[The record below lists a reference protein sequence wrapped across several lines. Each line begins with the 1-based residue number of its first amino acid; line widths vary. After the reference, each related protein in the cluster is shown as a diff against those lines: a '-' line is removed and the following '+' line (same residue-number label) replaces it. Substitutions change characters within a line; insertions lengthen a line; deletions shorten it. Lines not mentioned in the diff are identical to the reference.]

1 MTDAMPLTRRLRRV
15 APLAAVLVLAAA
27 CGDDDNGT
35 ATPQTPPGPT
45 TTSTATPG
53 TTTKR
58 TTTGG
63 TVTPPVP
70 TASPKASKKGTL
82 VMGTRDLFPLLQT
95 SIRRFAPTQ
104 VEGNSVKVVALAGPT
119 SFWAGRNRNQRIL
132 VTMRLK
138 GTDAPKMTV
147 GQKVDFV
154 GLLTSAAVGAGA
166 LGVRNTADTT
176 LLESQGAYVDAS
188 AADVKLY

>member
-1 MTDAMPLTRRLRRV
+1 MTDAMPVTQRLRRL
-15 APLAAVLVLAAA
+15 APLALALVLVVAAA
-27 CGDDDNGT
+27 CGDNDKGT
-35 ATPQTPPGPT
+35 APPQT
-45 TTSTATPG
+45 SPG
-53 TTTKR
+53 TTTGS
-58 TTTGG
+58 TA
-63 TVTPPVP
+63 TPPVP
-70 TASPKASKKGTL
+70 TGTPKASKKATL
-82 VMGTRDLFPLLQT
+82 TMGTRNLAPLLNT
-95 SIRRFAPTQ
+95 RIRRFVPTQ
-104 VEGNSVKVVALAGPT
+104 VEGHAVKVVALAGPT
-119 SFWAGRNRNQRIL
+119 SFWAGLNRNQRIL